1 MSDTLEF
8 SVVLIVIGV
17 VAASGALISVL
28 VTGALWILII
38 GGLGLLSL
46 AYEVYVRVLAERDLK
61 SGPITFGGII
71 AEKTD
76 KESFGDH
83 GASHAYRLR
92 VSGRDFN
99 VSPELLN
106 RFQQGDGVI
115 AAERLRWATC
125 RR

>member
-76 KESFGDH
+76 EESFGDH

-99 VSPELLN
+99 VSLELFN

-125 RR
+125 GR